1 MITTQPA
8 DTMRLSC
15 SPHTVWPVWQQI
27 NIIFTQDILAW
38 IPLLLQWNDQFHKYS
53 LLHRRTK
60 PNRNHI
66 CWFTYK
72 TPIEKNSSQLH
83 AWTFIQKW
91 QSAGSLWYKWEN
103 PRKINKSV
111 KDFDFP
117 HLSYC
122 YLWMNLMGKA
132 NNNSYNTKF
141 SINKHVKLKLTTTQA
156 TKGV

>member
-1 MITTQPA
+1 MNLVPETTNKTRLHAVLNLDNEEQHCMKRMSMITTQPA

-15 SPHTVWPVWQQI
+15 SPHIMWPVWQQM
-27 NIIFTQDILAW
+27 NIIFTRVILAW

-53 LLHRRTK
+53 LIHKRTK
-60 PNRNHI
+60 PNRNHT

-72 TPIEKNSSQLH
+72 TPIEKNSWQLH

-103 PRKINKSV
+103 PRKINESA

-117 HLSYC
+117 HLRYF
-122 YLWMNLMGKA
+122 YL
-132 NNNSYNTKF
+132 
-141 SINKHVKLKLTTTQA
+141 
-156 TKGV
+156 